1 MSIMFFIYFMSF
13 LLFPVDNIYLQS
25 LNLPFFMPNLYI
37 FSLFWII
44 SFILI
49 VSTIFTIIKYEKINN
64 NYLFILI
71 INLIINQFYC
81 FFFFQLHNLIF
92 TLFSLIFI
100 LISAI
105 YLYIETKK
113 INKKLSILLIFYLF
127 WLIYN
132 LILMINLFLINLN

>member
-127 WLIYN
+127 WLFYN